1 MVVDVVSFL
10 LRMLIHPCTELQAA
24 SAAWL
29 PSLPAV
35 PETQAPP
42 LFPNTTLPARA
53 MPNQLEI
60 HANIV
65 DAIGLVNL
73 YRTYIIFGDTVGG
86 IERYW
91 ARQSYQSAAA
101 VWSAVHLASVD
112 VLEESWYHE
121 RPEHLLNCQRR
132 LRALRGLACALE
144 AQGDT
149 SLMSSSHQSR
159 LPQHFRVQKRR
170 ARGTISPEREIFLCQ
185 HLDEYCHAIDNGNA
199 SEFWPAFMTKYY
211 HDFPWRLP
219 IDVDPHCAMIL
230 DCEPLTPRDID
241 VRTVV
246 KLNTKK
252 KLRAWFNHKRV
263 LRTRNTPARDFEIIR
278 PASWWKDFHERKK
291 RERERQEQRQRPSLD
306 LAPGQQQSPLWTF
319 VPGRSAPIVSVVQN
333 DGTLR
338 AEPVSG
344 PVHRTAKPYSRPIMG
359 GGSPHTP
366 LADGP
371 GPSKRAL
378 AIMARVNTPRDPD
391 SVLLQRLHQKKK
403 YASNNNGAGSDSR
416 GERLKK
422 GEPCPQGAGA
432 RGAKLK

>member
-1 MVVDVVSFL
+1 MNTALPFALCIASPVSL
-10 LRMLIHPCTELQAA
+10 T
-24 SAAWL
+24 S
-29 PSLPAV
+29 
-35 PETQAPP
+35 T
-42 LFPNTTLPARA
+42 A
-53 MPNQLEI
+53 MP
-60 HANIV
+60 
-65 DAIGLVNL
+65 
-73 YRTYIIFGDTVGG
+73 
-86 IERYW
+86 
-91 ARQSYQSAAA
+91 
-101 VWSAVHLASVD
+101 
-112 VLEESWYHE
+112 
-121 RPEHLLNCQRR
+121 
-132 LRALRGLACALE
+132 
-144 AQGDT
+144 
-149 SLMSSSHQSR
+149 
-159 LPQHFRVQKRR
+159 
-170 ARGTISPEREIFLCQ
+170 
-185 HLDEYCHAIDNGNA
+185 
-199 SEFWPAFMTKYY
+199 PA
-211 HDFPWRLP
+211 
-219 IDVDPHCAMIL
+219 
-230 DCEPLTPRDID
+230 
-241 VRTVV
+241 
-246 KLNTKK
+246 
-252 KLRAWFNHKRV
+252 
-263 LRTRNTPARDFEIIR
+263 PARDFEIIR

-391 SVLLQRLHQKKK
+391 SVLLQRLHQVRSSLSPQRILNNQSSLQQKKK